1 MKLRIRTSV
10 TWVIEAADEKA
21 ALAEALRRAQGMD
34 PEAHVL
40 GVVMHETLDVNSIG
54 QGQASRMR

>member
-1 MKLRIRTSV
+1 MKLRIRVSV
-10 TWVIEAADEKA
+10 TMVIEAADEKA
-21 ALAEALRRAQGMD
+21 ALAQALERAKGMD

-40 GVVMHETLDVNSIG
+40 GVVLHETLDVNSVG